1 LSGFLSKLAMR
12 EISRRKRQA
21 VLIIIGLMISTAV
34 ITGSLVVGD
43 SMEYLVYTST
53 FDNLGEV
60 DLVISGGEFFDY
72 YYYSALS
79 QNTSLDEFIDKH
91 APIILLPCAMAA
103 QASNLRE
110 NKANLYGFDSNFL
123 TFGAFTRIENNE
135 GLDAD
140 DISLASNEIVIN
152 AHLAANLELDEND
165 NVQLFINNPAFQ
177 LNSVYSESL
186 GANAISKSMVVKYI
200 VKQTGLGRLQLDG
213 RTHYTSNIFMNL
225 NALQELLK
233 LGDKINSILISNIGN
248 EYTGLDHE
256 DEAVESL
263 KQCLNSEVGTEELGF
278 AFNLTGST
286 YLRLTNKD
294 IFFDD
299 EIYDLIL
306 RYEGVR
312 NFGFVSSSVLT
323 YFVNSITLNRNNK
336 SVNYSM
342 VTGLDFEK
350 DSAFGDFLISD
361 SYPIGDSVEDLGL
374 SENETMII
382 DWAADKLDA
391 QIGDTVTIEYMA
403 LDRLYN
409 IYNTTHEFTIKYI
422 INLTGKAAD
431 PQLMPAFPGLEGK
444 PDCADW
450 DPPFTIEL
458 TRISQL
464 DREYW
469 LTHRGTPKAYIT
481 LAQAQSLWST
491 NLGEFTMIKLN
502 TTTAD
507 DNLGFLKLQL
517 NDRLDSDLG
526 YSAAGLSIDRV
537 KSDALDTARGMAVF
551 PMMFLAFGSAIIIAG
566 IALII
571 TIFLILADARK
582 YELSIGRAI
591 GLRKNQVIK
600 LFLFEGALYGLIAGI
615 IGVIFGLFLGWSL
628 VYALNSIWSS
638 AVESYTI
645 PFYFKPISLII
656 SFFVG
661 FAITIITIYLT
672 ARHIGKMNI
681 ISALH
686 NLPASEHSK
695 KRGLLVLGGFLLAI
709 GILLLLVSII
719 GLSTIMENSEV
730 FINLFAP
737 VLILLGLGFVSG
749 YFVVKPKTRGHIIS
763 ILTLVMILYIIT
775 YAVINFSKSNIPT
788 VELFFSVGLLLV
800 FGVTI
805 LTIINLRALANAL
818 INLFSLGKKSRPVVA
833 YSLQNPTRRVTRTG
847 QLITIFTLVIFL
859 IAALSI
865 NIAIQQVSVDAVSYE
880 QRGGYDI
887 IGETA
892 VPISIDLENASQR
905 IKHNI
910 DAPILDYLQITEIKM
925 VGPQGGTCSNM
936 NVRYP
941 PRLLGVDTNF
951 IQENDFQFMETRSDD
966 DTSRFTW
973 LDLEKTAA
981 DNNGRIPIIVDYNT
995 LVWIYGGALGEIYTI
1010 DDEAGETI
1018 DLEVIGILENSV
1030 FGGTFIMSENNLE
1043 HLYPVSAEYRYA
1055 LFKIKPGVKTTPE
1068 ELASDLERELYQYG
1082 MDAQAIRQLILE
1094 NQAYERSFMVLFQ
1107 AFLALGL
1114 IVGVIGLGVVT
1125 ARNVQERRFEIGILR
1140 ALGFNRKMVLK
1151 ALLLEPAFTGLI
1163 AILLGSLI
1171 GILSAFLAFGAWAET
1186 DFKFVLPWAELG
1198 LFAVVI
1204 YIIVLLAAAYPAYRA
1219 SKLPPAEALQ
1229 RVG

>member
-1 LSGFLSKLAMR
+1 
-12 EISRRKRQA
+12 
-21 VLIIIGLMISTAV
+21 MISTAV

-72 YYYSALS
+72 NYYSALS
-79 QNTSLDEFIDKH
+79 QNTSIDEVIDKH
-91 APIILLPCAMAA
+91 APIILLPCALEA

-110 NKANLYGFDSNFL
+110 NKANLYGFDDSFL
-123 TFGAFTRIENNE
+123 TLGTLTRVKNNE
-135 GLDAD
+135 RLDD
-140 DISLASNEIVIN
+140 NDISLASNEIIIN
-152 AHLAANLELDEND
+152 DHLAANLELDEND
-165 NVQLFINNPAFQ
+165 LVQLFINNPSFQ
-177 LNSVYSESL
+177 LNSVYSESV

-200 VKQTGLGRLQLDG
+200 VKQASLGRLQLDG
-213 RTHYTSNIFMNL
+213 RSHYTSNIFMNL

-233 LGDKINSILISNIGN
+233 IDNKINSILISNIGN
-248 EYTGLDHE
+248 KYTGLEHE
-256 DEAVESL
+256 DEAVKAL
-263 KQCLNSEVGTEELGF
+263 KQCLNSEVGTKELGF
-278 AFNLTGST
+278 GLNLTGST
-286 YLRLTNKD
+286 YLRLTNED
-294 IFFDD
+294 IFFED

-306 RYEGVR
+306 KYEQEP
-312 NFGFVSSSVLT
+312 NSGFVSSPVLT

-336 SVNYSM
+336 RIYYSM

-350 DSAFGDFLISD
+350 DSAFGDFSISD
-361 SYPIGDSVEDLGL
+361 SNPTGDSVEDLGL
-374 SENETMII
+374 SANETIII

-444 PDCADW
+444 LDCADW
-450 DPPFTIEL
+450 EPPFPIDI
-458 TRISQL
+458 TRLSQL

-469 LTHRGTPKAYIT
+469 LAHRGTPKAYIT

-491 NLGEFTMIKLN
+491 NLGKFTMIKLN
-502 TTTAD
+502 TTATEG
-507 DNLGFLKLQL
+507 NLEILKLQL

-526 YSAAGLSIDRV
+526 YSEAGLSIDHV
-537 KSDALDTARGMAVF
+537 KSDALDTTRGMAIF

-566 IALII
+566 IALIV

-582 YELSIGRAI
+582 YELGIGRAI
-591 GLRKNQVIK
+591 GLRKNQVIR
-600 LFLFEGALYGLIAGI
+600 LFLLEGILYALIAGI
-615 IGVIFGLFLGWSL
+615 IGVIFGLFLGWGL

-661 FAITIITIYLT
+661 FAITIITIFLT

-686 NLPASEHSK
+686 NLPTSERTT
-695 KRGLLVLGGFLLAI
+695 KRGLLMLGGLLLFI
-709 GILLLLVSII
+709 GILLLLLNVI
-719 GLSTIMENSEV
+719 GLSASMENSEV

-737 VLILLGLGFVSG
+737 VLILMGIGFVSG
-749 YFVVKPKTRGHIIS
+749 YFIGKPKTRGHIIS
-763 ILTLVMILYIIT
+763 ILTLAMICYIII
-775 YAVINFSKSNIPT
+775 YAILNFSKSNIPT
-788 VELFFSVGLLLV
+788 VELFFSIGLLLV

-805 LTIINLRALANAL
+805 ITIINLRALANAM
-818 INLFSLGKKSRPVVA
+818 INILSLGKKPRPVVA
-833 YSLQNPTRRVTRTG
+833 YSLQNPTRRVARTG

-865 NIAIQQVSVDAVSYE
+865 NIAIQQVSVNAVSYE

-887 IGETA
+887 IGETV

-910 DAPILDYLQITEIKM
+910 DAPTLDNLQITEIKM

-941 PRLLGVDTNF
+941 PRLLGVNTNF
-951 IQENDFQFMETRSDD
+951 LRENSFQFMETRSDD
-966 DTSRFTW
+966 DKPRSTW
-973 LDLEKTAA
+973 SDLEKTAA
-981 DNNGRIPIIVDYNT
+981 ENDGRIPIVVDYNT

-1018 DLEVIGILENSV
+1018 ELEVIGILENSV
-1030 FGGTFIMSENNLE
+1030 FGGTFIMSEENLE
-1043 HLYPVSAEYRYA
+1043 QLYPASAEYRYV
-1055 LFKIKPGVKTTPE
+1055 LFKIKSGVKTKPE
-1068 ELASDLERELYQYG
+1068 VLASDLERELHQYG

-1125 ARNVQERRFEIGILR
+1125 ARNVQERRFEVGILR

-1151 ALLLEPAFTGLI
+1151 AFLLEPAFTGLI

-1186 DFKFVLPWAELG
+1186 NFKFVLPWAELG
-1198 LFAVVI
+1198 VFAVVI
-1204 YIIVLLAAAYPAYRA
+1204 YTVVLLAAAYPAYRA

-1229 RVG
+1229 RVS